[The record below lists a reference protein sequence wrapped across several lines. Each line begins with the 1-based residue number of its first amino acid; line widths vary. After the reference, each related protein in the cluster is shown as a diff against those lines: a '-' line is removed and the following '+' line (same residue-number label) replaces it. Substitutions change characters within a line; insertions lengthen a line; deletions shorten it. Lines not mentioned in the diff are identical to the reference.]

1 MTKAPVKLIKVPVP
15 PHESF
20 GVESTFS
27 IKGDETRKIIEW
39 YLSLFGIES
48 PTITFTADNYGQI
61 HSTKVTYKSKI
72 NLPTVIA
79 EPITPGLDSDKLPE
93 IEII

>member
-20 GVESTFS
+20 NVDNSFS
-27 IKGDETRKIIEW
+27 ITGEATKQVLIW

-48 PTITFTADNYGQI
+48 PDISFQLDSYGKI

-72 NLPTVIA
+72 NLPTVVA